1 VRLIIIAEPERQ
13 FALVRTHIADLRCI
27 AEFEYSPVMIFVVG
41 APRFGFGQHI
51 THIIITSL
59 SAQERNLGFEAEHMH
74 RALRDEPH
82 VVFFRDE
89 QAGRTGICTTEAVK
103 HGAMTLTNVMLREG
117 RLCML
122 PVDQLVAR
130 DPQEARRRL
139 REQLEIYS
147 LQYKSPETV
156 FQKGRVALS
165 GKVGGFKDDLVIC
178 LQLGLYWTES
188 CRLVAAA

>member
-1 VRLIIIAEPERQ
+1 
-13 FALVRTHIADLRCI
+13 
-27 AEFEYSPVMIFVVG
+27 
-41 APRFGFGQHI
+41 
-51 THIIITSL
+51 
-59 SAQERNLGFEAEHMH
+59 MH

-139 REQLEIYS
+139 RAVELGQLRR
-147 LQYKSPETV
+147 QRAA
-156 FQKGRVALS
+156 GRAPVRGEVQQHVVAVLR
-165 GKVGGFKDDLVIC
+165 GGEGARGGAGCAERWPAL
-178 LQLGLYWTES
+178 L
-188 CRLVAAA
+188 RAARRAQTARAPQPQRSRQQ